1 MRRYI
6 LLILVLAVL
15 GGWLALR
22 LSWGTT
28 FKEGVVGQPVDLIP
42 GQGPAN
48 PVDETLEKLLFRS
61 LFRYNEA
68 GEIES
73 DLAKEYRLSA
83 DGRTYTI
90 ILEEAVWRDGH
101 PITATDVAFTFTRDS
116 AFADITIEQEGERE
130 VRFVLKNPLGSFLDI
145 LTRPI
150 APAHFREI
158 SLTNLGSREFFI
170 SEVTQEGE
178 TVKEITFKTKG
189 SAKIKNL
196 RLKFFKTTDDLIA
209 GARGGEID
217 GLVADNFSD
226 PSFMLYQTPIY
237 SQYFAVFFNLESS
250 NSLVKNNGF
259 RRAAA
264 LKTPL
269 FSEGYP
275 VFGPLSGTWA
285 QGKLS
290 FPTYQK
296 KSAGKFK
303 GSLAITVAKAG
314 FLPQIAQEISRSWK
328 DNLGITVNV
337 NAVSADAVSGIL
349 QDRSFEAIILGQ
361 EVERDPDRY
370 NLWHSSAKDFPG
382 QNISAYADPR
392 ADRSLEEGRKA
403 FSHSSRRKHYLN
415 FQKLFVEN
423 NPAIFLFHPKLSY
436 WVNKKFEGPDLGE
449 VFNPE
454 ERFWNFPEWQLSFKP
469 GE

>member
-1 MRRYI
+1 M
-6 LLILVLAVL
+6 
-15 GGWLALR
+15 ALR
-22 LSWGTT
+22 VSWGTT
-28 FKEGVVGQPVDLIP
+28 FTEGVVGQPVDLIP
-42 GQGPAN
+42 GQGPTN
-48 PVDETLEKLLFRS
+48 LVDETLEKLLFRA

-83 DGRTYTI
+83 NGRIYTVT
-90 ILEEAVWRDGH
+90 LEEAVWRDGR
-101 PITATDVAFTFTRDS
+101 PITAADVSFTFTRDS

-130 VRFVLKNPLGSFLDI
+130 IRFVLKNPLGSFLDI

-158 SLTNLGSREFFI
+158 GLTSLGSREFFI
-170 SEVTQEGE
+170 SGITQEGE
-178 TVKEITFKTKG
+178 TVKEIAFKTTG
-189 SAKIKNL
+189 SAQIKNL
-196 RLKFFKTTDDLIA
+196 QFKFFKTGEDLIA
-209 GARGGEID
+209 GARSGEID

-226 PSFMLYQTPIY
+226 PSFTLYQTPIY

-250 NSLVKNNGF
+250 NSLVKNSDF

-269 FSEGYP
+269 FSEGSR

-296 KSAGKFK
+296 KRAEKFK
-303 GSLAITVAKAG
+303 GSLTITVAKAG
-314 FLPQIAQEISRSWK
+314 SLPQIAQEISRSWK

-337 NAVSADAVSGIL
+337 DEVSADAANGIL

-361 EVERDPDRY
+361 ELERDPDRY

-392 ADRSLEEGRKA
+392 ADRALEEGRKA
-403 FSHSSRRKHYLN
+403 FSRSSRRKHYLN

-423 NPAIFLFHPKLSY
+423 NPAIFLYHPKLSY
-436 WVNKKFEGPDLGE
+436 WVNKKFVGPNLSGI
-449 VFNPE
+449 FNFE
-454 ERFWNFPEWQLSFKP
+454 ERFWNFSGWRLPFSKT